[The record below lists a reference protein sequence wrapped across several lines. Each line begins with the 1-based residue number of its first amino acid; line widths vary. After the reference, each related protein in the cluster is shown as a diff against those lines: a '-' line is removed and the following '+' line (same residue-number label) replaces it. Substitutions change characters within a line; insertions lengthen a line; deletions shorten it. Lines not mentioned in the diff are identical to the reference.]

1 MHFPGGKTII
11 VLLLGTLS
19 NQSGAKG
26 PQMTRKSHAE
36 ACGEN
41 TESKPAWPEID
52 DDLLEYY
59 SF

>member
-1 MHFPGGKTII
+1 MHFPVGKTII
-11 VLLLGTLS
+11 LLLLGTLS

-41 TESKPAWPEID
+41 TESKPALPAID

-59 SF
+59 FF